1 MASTAVNTD
10 TYNRSCKHNYTPVH
24 PGVNERNHHY
34 YTDCKRDGHTKSVWW
49 GIQALEWFKRNPFR
63 SYKRFQHNLWSNK
76 RWGRLPAGDSNKGN
90 GRSGRAN
97 RYNKK
102 HNNQCYY
109 YILIYLLTIGLP
121 VRAEDDTYNN
131 AAPSSTA
138 TGNVTNQAVQFQN
151 NGAPSR
157 QTMGKQQVAC
167 NGPTFTFS
175 PFWLASENKPYDPES
190 YARGWNYGGQL
201 NFMFPL
207 DGSITEQCKA
217 MAKRLEETLRLEY
230 ELTRVDRC
238 ATLMKKGFTLRA
250 GSDFEHLCHD
260 VVPIVLQ
267 PIKVKTT
274 ETNEYTK

>member
-1 MASTAVNTD
+1 M
-10 TYNRSCKHNYTPVH
+10 
-24 PGVNERNHHY
+24 
-34 YTDCKRDGHTKSVWW
+34 
-49 GIQALEWFKRNPFR
+49 
-63 SYKRFQHNLWSNK
+63 
-76 RWGRLPAGDSNKGN
+76 
-90 GRSGRAN
+90 
-97 RYNKK
+97 
-102 HNNQCYY
+102 
-109 YILIYLLTIGLP
+109 
-121 VRAEDDTYNN
+121 
-131 AAPSSTA
+131 
-138 TGNVTNQAVQFQN
+138 TNQAVQFQN

-157 QTMGKQQVAC
+157 QTMGKQQVGC

-274 ETNEYTK
+274 TIQTNDPTD

>member
-1 MASTAVNTD
+1 MANTLSTVIPLGSKSEYDYA
-10 TYNRSCKHNYTPVH
+10 PVH
-24 PGVNERNHHY
+24 PGQYERNYHHNS
-34 YTDCKRDGHTKSVWW
+34 DCKRDYPNQSIWRR
-49 GIQALEWFKRNPFR
+49 IQALEWFKRNPFR
-63 SYKRFQHNLWSNK
+63 SYKGFRHNLYSNQFWSRFSVGN
-76 RWGRLPAGDSNKGN
+76 GNQSN
-90 GRSGRAN
+90 GRSSRTN
-97 RYNKK
+97 RYNK
-102 HNNQCYY
+102 NNNNKRYY
-109 YILIYLLTIGLP
+109 YIFIYLLAIGLP

-217 MAKRLEETLRLEY
+217 MSKRLEETLRLEY
-230 ELTRVDRC
+230 ELTRIDRC
-238 ATLMKKGFTLRA
+238 ASLMKKGFTLRT

-267 PIKVKTT
+267 PIKVTTKT
-274 ETNEYTK
+274 NDDHPY